1 MNGEAR
7 RTAVL
12 VLASLLLFWA
22 VVPAAGQAPAGRG
35 GGGQGRGLALPP
47 RDGAPGA
54 PLGVGTA
61 SISGV
66 VLVAGTGQP
75 ARRARVTLAGAEG
88 GGGSRIATSD
98 DDGRF
103 AFVGLAAG
111 RYMLTATKQ
120 GHIGVTYG
128 QTYPGRP
135 GTPIQLGDGEKFAA
149 SLQLP
154 RGGVLT
160 GLVFDEFGDPAPGTQ
175 VRAMR
180 YVMQAG
186 RRTLQPAGSN
196 STDDRGIYRIFGLQP
211 GEYVVSAVP
220 RNMGPAVDAQRIQA
234 EIQAA
239 RERVLATGLDAA
251 TMRELAERASALQ
264 AQLPQQEEM
273 TSGYA
278 PVYYPGTTSA
288 AQAEVVVLAV
298 GQERDGVNFQLQR
311 VPMARLEGIVVNAT
325 REPAQN
331 VQLTLIDA
339 TQPVQGVGGTAAR
352 ADAQGR
358 FTMANVPPGSY
369 RLVARAN
376 NPGGRGAAIVQGG
389 RGGRGAVLA
398 AGVRLWGSVD
408 VFVDGRNL
416 PNIVVPLQEGLPVS
430 GRISFN
436 ATAMQPPTDLSR
448 LRVTLSPADTT
459 GLSQAVT
466 GTVDADGRFT
476 IPSVVPGW
484 YRLSASGAGT
494 GWMLESATVGGQDG
508 LDFPFEVRAGQAL
521 TGAEVVFTD
530 RRAQLSGV
538 ITDGRGQPA
547 PGFTLILFAADD
559 HYWGPQSRRIRT
571 TRPAT
576 NGQFL
581 FGDLPSGEYKLVALT
596 DVEPG
601 SWFDPAFLQQ
611 MDGAAMRV
619 GLREGE
625 QRVQHLQVAAP

>member
-1 MNGEAR
+1 MSGEAR

-12 VLASLLLFWA
+12 VLSSLLLLWA

-35 GGGQGRGLALPP
+35 GGGQGRGLAPPP

-186 RRTLQPAGSN
+186 RRTLQQAGAN

-220 RNMGPAVDAQRIQA
+220 RNMGPAVDAQRIRA

-239 RERVLATGLDAA
+239 RERVLTTGLDAA

-278 PVYYPGTTSA
+278 PVYYPGTTAA

-311 VPMARLEGIVVNAT
+311 VPMARLEGVVVNAT

-376 NPGGRGAAIVQGG
+376 SPGGRGAAIVQGG

-436 ATAMQPPTDLSR
+436 ATATQPPADLSR

-466 GTVDADGRFT
+466 GTADSDGRFT

-538 ITDGRGQPA
+538 ITDGRGQPT
-547 PGFTLILFAADD
+547 PGFTLILFAADN
-559 HYWGPQSRRIRT
+559 HYWGPQSRRTRT

-581 FGDLPSGEYKLVALT
+581 FGDLPPGEYKLVALT

-601 SWFDPAFLQQ
+601 SWFDPAFLEQ

-625 QRVQHLQVAAP
+625 QKVQHLQVAAP

>member
-1 MNGEAR
+1 
-7 RTAVL
+7 
-12 VLASLLLFWA
+12 
-22 VVPAAGQAPAGRG
+22 
-35 GGGQGRGLALPP
+35 
-47 RDGAPGA
+47 
-54 PLGVGTA
+54 
-61 SISGV
+61 
-66 VLVAGTGQP
+66 
-75 ARRARVTLAGAEG
+75 
-88 GGGSRIATSD
+88 
-98 DDGRF
+98 
-103 AFVGLAAG
+103 
-111 RYMLTATKQ
+111 
-120 GHIGVTYG
+120 
-128 QTYPGRP
+128 
-135 GTPIQLGDGEKFAA
+135 
-149 SLQLP
+149 
-154 RGGVLT
+154 
-160 GLVFDEFGDPAPGTQ
+160 
-175 VRAMR
+175 
-180 YVMQAG
+180 
-186 RRTLQPAGSN
+186 
-196 STDDRGIYRIFGLQP
+196 
-211 GEYVVSAVP
+211 
-220 RNMGPAVDAQRIQA
+220 
-234 EIQAA
+234 
-239 RERVLATGLDAA
+239 
-251 TMRELAERASALQ
+251 
-264 AQLPQQEEM
+264 
-273 TSGYA
+273 
-278 PVYYPGTTSA
+278 
-288 AQAEVVVLAV
+288 
-298 GQERDGVNFQLQR
+298 
-311 VPMARLEGIVVNAT
+311 
-325 REPAQN
+325 
-331 VQLTLIDA
+331 
-339 TQPVQGVGGTAAR
+339 
-352 ADAQGR
+352 
-358 FTMANVPPGSY
+358 VPPGSY
-369 RLVARAN
+369 RRVARAN
-376 NPGGRGAAIVQGG
+376 SPGGRGAAIVQGG